1 MVGQRMS
8 RMVSLVVLIGVIVV
22 IGILFFKVMAA
33 FFVPLF
39 FAAVLTVI
47 FRPLH
52 ERILKRCKER
62 RHLAAGLTTGAIL
75 LIVLVPAISVFALA
89 VIEGHSIL
97 TRLDVATIKG
107 KVETVRSNLGLE
119 MPFADDVR
127 TIEST
132 LEEIYADENPGGG
145 DGPNS
150 QAVNLRRRVAHLE
163 GRLADKITSGPA
175 DESIV
180 TARRRLEALTTEMDK
195 LAKATPGT
203 LEYDA
208 SLQVAMREFR
218 EFKSTLVGGARRAWL
233 VELANPSDEQI
244 RQWSDQALQEAQ
256 GWLLSVGGAT
266 TAFAGRL
273 IIGIAIMM
281 VSVFFFLTD
290 GPEMVQT
297 VMRLSPLDDRY
308 ERELLDEF
316 DHISRAVVVATLLSA
331 IVQGCLA
338 GLGYWVAGL
347 ESVFLLILLTTV
359 MALVPFLGAASV
371 WASVSVWL
379 LIDGRVGAAIGL
391 AIYGAAIVSMAD
403 NVIKP
408 IVLHGQSKLHPL
420 LALLSVL
427 GGIQALGPIGILVGP
442 MVVAFLQT
450 LLNILHRELTT
461 MD

>member
-8 RMVSLVVLIGVIVV
+8 RMVSLVVLIGVIIV

-52 ERILKRCKER
+52 ERILKRCNER

-97 TRLDVATIKG
+97 TRLDVATIKS
-107 KVETVRSNLGLE
+107 KVGTVRSNLGLE

-127 TIEST
+127 AIEAT
-132 LEEIYADENPGGG
+132 LRRIYADENPGDG
-145 DGPNS
+145 DGPNP
-150 QAVNLRRRVAHLE
+150 QTLRRRVANLE
-163 GRLADKITSGPA
+163 GRLAEKITAGPA
-175 DESIV
+175 DKRV
-180 TARRRLEALTTEMDK
+180 LMARSRLEALLTETDK
-195 LAKATPGT
+195 LAKATADT

-208 SLQVAMREFR
+208 SLQSAMREFR
-218 EFKSTLVGGARRAWL
+218 RFKSELLGDPHRAWL

-244 RQWSDQALQEAQ
+244 REWSDQAFQESQ

-290 GPEMVQT
+290 GPEMVRT